1 MVVAGDIDV
10 RPIDKLELVVVA
22 EDTDDHLGDKLDW
35 RKAKTPLVCRSKWA
49 EGCEISLERKARS
62 AIEIF
67 TQFADH
73 RWADV
78 FGLPPVICPII
89 RRIET
94 KLMTPRPVVV
104 VVEMLKVSV
113 LVTIDVDILETS
125 DVAVDGVSNFARECL
140 VDLGAEL

>member
-1 MVVAGDIDV
+1 MVAARDLDV
-10 RPIDKLELVVVA
+10 RAIVKLELVIVA
-22 EDTDDHLGDKLDW
+22 KDTDIHLGDKLDW

-62 AIEIF
+62 AIEVF

-78 FGLPPVICPII
+78 FGLPPVIYPTI

-94 KLMTPRPVVV
+94 ELMTPRPAT

-113 LVTIDVDILETS
+113 LVTIDADILETS
-125 DVAVDGVSNFARECL
+125 DVAVDGVSNLARECL